1 MEDQKQNIQQLDVAN
16 IEPIEGNPS
25 PHQNKQKYST
35 IQEYLDKL
43 LYPSLKIAISDLI
56 NEIKSNDYYNE
67 LENEFN
73 HCFFRN
79 KAEILQKQKQL
90 LKLERGDDYSESDYE
105 YWLEKNY
112 KANDEKTEKDNE
124 GNEEEIDP
132 DLDDSD
138 VLNLEE
144 EQLNKE
150 EEQENKNKFDPIKF
164 LVERLRQINLNKNNH
179 QDDLDLSLEKSEL
192 NDAVND
198 SGDLGKDI
206 LNANDDNKNPL
217 DKNAGENKKY
227 IHFYRTQNH

>member
-112 KANDEKTEKDNE
+112 KANDDKTEKDND

-164 LVERLRQINLNKNNH
+164 LVEKLRQINLNKNNH
-179 QDDLDLSLEKSEL
+179 HDELDLSLEKSEL

-206 LNANDDNKNPL
+206 LNANDDNK
-217 DKNAGENKKY
+217 DKNVGGNKK
-227 IHFYRTQNH
+227 

>member
-1 MEDQKQNIQQLDVAN
+1 MEDQNKNLNQLDVGN
-16 IEPIEGNPS
+16 IEPIEGKPQ
-25 PHQNKQKYST
+25 PPQNKQKFAT
-35 IQEYLDKL
+35 IQEYLEKL

-112 KANDEKTEKDNE
+112 KANDDKAEKEND
-124 GNEEEIDP
+124 GNDEDVDP

-192 NDAVND
+192 NGDVND

-206 LNANDDNKNPL
+206 LNAQDDNKI
-217 DKNAGENKKY
+217 GNKK
-227 IHFYRTQNH
+227 

>member
-1 MEDQKQNIQQLDVAN
+1 MEEPNKNIQQIDEAN
-16 IEPIEGNPS
+16 IEPIEGNAPTNV
-25 PHQNKQKYST
+25 NKQKYST

-112 KANDEKTEKDNE
+112 KANDSKLEKDND
-124 GNEEEIDP
+124 GNEEDIDP

-192 NDAVND
+192 NGDVND
-198 SGDLGKDI
+198 SGVLGKDI
-206 LNANDDNKNPL
+206 LNAQE
-217 DKNAGENKKY
+217 ENKAGNKK
-227 IHFYRTQNH
+227 

>member
-150 EEQENKNKFDPIKF
+150 EEQEKKNKFDPIKF

-217 DKNAGENKKY
+217 DKNAGENKK
-227 IHFYRTQNH
+227 

>member
-217 DKNAGENKKY
+217 DKNAGENKK
-227 IHFYRTQNH
+227 

>member
-1 MEDQKQNIQQLDVAN
+1 MEDQNKNLNQLDVGN
-16 IEPIEGNPS
+16 IEPIEGKPQ
-25 PHQNKQKYST
+25 PPQNKQKFAT
-35 IQEYLDKL
+35 IQEYLEKL

-112 KANDEKTEKDNE
+112 KANDDKAEKEND
-124 GNEEEIDP
+124 GNEEEVDP

-192 NDAVND
+192 NGDVND

-206 LNANDDNKNPL
+206 LNAPSPIAHQFSSL
-217 DKNAGENKKY
+217 R
-227 IHFYRTQNH
+227 F

>member
-1 MEDQKQNIQQLDVAN
+1 MEDQNKNLNQLDVGN
-16 IEPIEGNPS
+16 IEPIEGKPQ
-25 PHQNKQKYST
+25 PPQNKQKFAT
-35 IQEYLDKL
+35 IQEYLEKL

-56 NEIKSNDYYNE
+56 NEIKSNDYYND

-112 KANDEKTEKDNE
+112 KANDDKAEKEND
-124 GNEEEIDP
+124 GNEEEVDP

-192 NDAVND
+192 NGDVND

-206 LNANDDNKNPL
+206 LNAQDDNKI
-217 DKNAGENKKY
+217 GNKK
-227 IHFYRTQNH
+227 

>member
-1 MEDQKQNIQQLDVAN
+1 MQGAWNKVHGAQQLDVAN
-16 IEPIEGNPS
+16 IEPIEGNPPS
-25 PHQNKQKYST
+25 HQNKVKYST

-112 KANDEKTEKDNE
+112 KANDDKTEKDNE

-179 QDDLDLSLEKSEL
+179 QDDLDVSLEKSEL

-206 LNANDDNKNPL
+206 LNANDENKNNL
-217 DKNAGENKKY
+217 DKKDSGIKK
-227 IHFYRTQNH
+227 

>member
-1 MEDQKQNIQQLDVAN
+1 MEDQNKNLNQLDVGN
-16 IEPIEGNPS
+16 IEPIEGKPQ
-25 PHQNKQKYST
+25 PPLTKQKFST
-35 IQEYLDKL
+35 IQEYLEKL

-112 KANDEKTEKDNE
+112 KANEDETEKEND
-124 GNEEEIDP
+124 GNEEEVDP

-192 NDAVND
+192 NGDVND

-206 LNANDDNKNPL
+206 LNAQD
-217 DKNAGENKKY
+217 ENKAGNKK
-227 IHFYRTQNH
+227 

>member
-16 IEPIEGNPS
+16 IEPIEGNPT

-217 DKNAGENKKY
+217 DKNAGENKK
-227 IHFYRTQNH
+227 

>member
-1 MEDQKQNIQQLDVAN
+1 M
-16 IEPIEGNPS
+16 
-25 PHQNKQKYST
+25 
-35 IQEYLDKL
+35 
-43 LYPSLKIAISDLI
+43 
-56 NEIKSNDYYNE
+56 
-67 LENEFN
+67 
-73 HCFFRN
+73 
-79 KAEILQKQKQL
+79 
-90 LKLERGDDYSESDYE
+90 KLERGYDYSESDYE

-112 KANDEKTEKDNE
+112 KANEEKTEKEND
-124 GNEEEIDP
+124 GNEEEVDP

-192 NDAVND
+192 NGDVND

-206 LNANDDNKNPL
+206 LNAQD
-217 DKNAGENKKY
+217 ENKAGKK
-227 IHFYRTQNH
+227 

>member
-1 MEDQKQNIQQLDVAN
+1 MEDQNKNLNQLDVEN
-16 IEPIEGNPS
+16 IEPIEGKPQ
-25 PHQNKQKYST
+25 PPQPKQKFST
-35 IQEYLDKL
+35 IQEYLEKL

-112 KANDEKTEKDNE
+112 KANDDKAEKEND
-124 GNEEEIDP
+124 GNDEDVDP

-192 NDAVND
+192 NGDVND

-206 LNANDDNKNPL
+206 LNAQE
-217 DKNAGENKKY
+217 ENKQGNKK
-227 IHFYRTQNH
+227 

>member
-1 MEDQKQNIQQLDVAN
+1 MEDPNKNLNQLDVAN
-16 IEPIEGNPS
+16 IEPIEGK
-25 PHQNKQKYST
+25 PHPPTTKQKFST
-35 IQEYLDKL
+35 IQEYLEKL

-112 KANDEKTEKDNE
+112 KANEDKTEKEND
-124 GNEEEIDP
+124 GNEEEVDP

-192 NDAVND
+192 NGDVND

-206 LNANDDNKNPL
+206 LNAQD
-217 DKNAGENKKY
+217 ENKAGKK
-227 IHFYRTQNH
+227 

>member
-1 MEDQKQNIQQLDVAN
+1 MEDQNKNLNQLDVGN
-16 IEPIEGNPS
+16 IEPIEGKPQ
-25 PHQNKQKYST
+25 PPQNKQKFAT
-35 IQEYLDKL
+35 IQEYLEKL

-112 KANDEKTEKDNE
+112 KANDDKVEKDND
-124 GNEEEIDP
+124 GNEEDVDP

-192 NDAVND
+192 NGDVND

-206 LNANDDNKNPL
+206 LNAQE
-217 DKNAGENKKY
+217 ENKQGNKK
-227 IHFYRTQNH
+227 

>member
-1 MEDQKQNIQQLDVAN
+1 MEDQNKNLNQLDVAN
-16 IEPIEGNPS
+16 IEPIEGKPQ
-25 PHQNKQKYST
+25 PQTTKQKFST
-35 IQEYLDKL
+35 IQEYLEKL

-112 KANDEKTEKDNE
+112 KANEEKTEKEND
-124 GNEEEIDP
+124 GNEEEVDP

-192 NDAVND
+192 NGDVND

-206 LNANDDNKNPL
+206 LNAQD
-217 DKNAGENKKY
+217 ENKANKK
-227 IHFYRTQNH
+227 

>member
-16 IEPIEGNPS
+16 IEPIEGNPT

-206 LNANDDNKNPL
+206 LNANDENKNPI
-217 DKNAGENKKY
+217 DKNAGENKK
-227 IHFYRTQNH
+227 

>member
-25 PHQNKQKYST
+25 AHQNKVKYST

-112 KANDEKTEKDNE
+112 KANDDKTEKDND

-164 LVERLRQINLNKNNH
+164 LVEKLRQINLNKNNH
-179 QDDLDLSLEKSEL
+179 QDELDLSLEKSEL

-206 LNANDDNKNPL
+206 LNANDDNK
-217 DKNAGENKKY
+217 DKNAGGNKK
-227 IHFYRTQNH
+227 

>member
-1 MEDQKQNIQQLDVAN
+1 MEDQNKNLNPIDIAN
-16 IEPIEGNPS
+16 IDPIEGKPQTS
-25 PHQNKQKYST
+25 QTKPKYST
-35 IQEYLDKL
+35 IQEYLEKL

-112 KANDEKTEKDNE
+112 KVNEEKEKEND
-124 GNEEEIDP
+124 GNDEEIDP

-192 NDAVND
+192 NGDVNV
-198 SGDLGKDI
+198 SEDLGKDI
-206 LNANDDNKNPL
+206 LNAQEENKN
-217 DKNAGENKKY
+217 GNKK
-227 IHFYRTQNH
+227 

>member
-1 MEDQKQNIQQLDVAN
+1 MEEPNKNIQQIDEAN
-16 IEPIEGNPS
+16 IEPIEGNAPTNV
-25 PHQNKQKYST
+25 NKQKYST

-112 KANDEKTEKDNE
+112 KANDSKLEKDND
-124 GNEEEIDP
+124 GNEEDIDP

-192 NDAVND
+192 NGDVND

-206 LNANDDNKNPL
+206 LNAQDENKINAS
-217 DKNAGENKKY
+217 DKNVADGSKK
-227 IHFYRTQNH
+227 

>member
-1 MEDQKQNIQQLDVAN
+1 MEGQKQNIQQLDVAN
-16 IEPIEGNPS
+16 IEPIEGNPT

-192 NDAVND
+192 NVAVND
-198 SGDLGKDI
+198 SGDLGKEI
-206 LNANDDNKNPL
+206 LNANEENKNPPS
-217 DKNAGENKKY
+217 DKNIGENKK
-227 IHFYRTQNH
+227 

>member
-1 MEDQKQNIQQLDVAN
+1 MEHQNKNLNQLDVEN
-16 IEPIEGNPS
+16 IEPIEGKPQ
-25 PHQNKQKYST
+25 PPQPKQKFST
-35 IQEYLDKL
+35 IQEYLEKL

-112 KANDEKTEKDNE
+112 KANDDKVEKDND
-124 GNEEEIDP
+124 GNEEDVDP

-192 NDAVND
+192 NGDVND

-206 LNANDDNKNPL
+206 LNAQDDNKI
-217 DKNAGENKKY
+217 GNKK
-227 IHFYRTQNH
+227 

>member
-1 MEDQKQNIQQLDVAN
+1 MEDQNKNLNQLDVEN
-16 IEPIEGNPS
+16 IEPIEGKPQ
-25 PHQNKQKYST
+25 PPQPKQKFST
-35 IQEYLDKL
+35 IQEYLEKL

-112 KANDEKTEKDNE
+112 KANDDKVEKDND
-124 GNEEEIDP
+124 GNEEDVDP

-192 NDAVND
+192 NGDVNV
-198 SGDLGKDI
+198 SEDLGKDI
-206 LNANDDNKNPL
+206 LNAQD
-217 DKNAGENKKY
+217 ENKAGKK
-227 IHFYRTQNH
+227 

>member
-217 DKNAGENKKY
+217 DKNTGENKK
-227 IHFYRTQNH
+227 

>member
-1 MEDQKQNIQQLDVAN
+1 MEDQNKNLNQLDVGN
-16 IEPIEGNPS
+16 IEPIEGKPQ
-25 PHQNKQKYST
+25 PPQNKQKFAT
-35 IQEYLDKL
+35 IQEYLEKL

-112 KANDEKTEKDNE
+112 KANDDKAEKEND
-124 GNEEEIDP
+124 GNEEEVDP

-150 EEQENKNKFDPIKF
+150 EEEENKNKFDPIKF

-192 NDAVND
+192 NGDVND

-206 LNANDDNKNPL
+206 LNAQDDNKI
-217 DKNAGENKKY
+217 GNKK
-227 IHFYRTQNH
+227 

>member
-1 MEDQKQNIQQLDVAN
+1 MEDPNKNLNQLDVAN
-16 IEPIEGNPS
+16 IEPIEGKPQ
-25 PHQNKQKYST
+25 PPTTKQKFST
-35 IQEYLDKL
+35 IQEYLEKL

-112 KANDEKTEKDNE
+112 KANEDKTEKEND
-124 GNEEEIDP
+124 GNEEEVDP

-192 NDAVND
+192 NGDVND

-206 LNANDDNKNPL
+206 LNAQD
-217 DKNAGENKKY
+217 ENKTGKK
-227 IHFYRTQNH
+227 

>member
-1 MEDQKQNIQQLDVAN
+1 MEDQNKNLNQLDVEN
-16 IEPIEGNPS
+16 IEPIEGKPQ
-25 PHQNKQKYST
+25 PPQPKQKFST
-35 IQEYLDKL
+35 IQEYLEKL

-112 KANDEKTEKDNE
+112 KANDDKVEKDND
-124 GNEEEIDP
+124 GNEEDVDP

-192 NDAVND
+192 NGDVND

-206 LNANDDNKNPL
+206 LNAQDDNKI
-217 DKNAGENKKY
+217 GNK
-227 IHFYRTQNH
+227 

>member
-1 MEDQKQNIQQLDVAN
+1 MEELNNKIQQIDEAN
-16 IEPIEGNPS
+16 IEPIEGNPTN
-25 PHQNKQKYST
+25 QANKQKYST

-56 NEIKSNDYYNE
+56 NEIKNNDYYNE

-112 KANDEKTEKDNE
+112 KGNDSKTEKDNE
-124 GNEEEIDP
+124 GNDEDIDP

-164 LVERLRQINLNKNNH
+164 LVERLRQINLNKNNRH
-179 QDDLDLSLEKSEL
+179 DDLDLSLEKSEL
-192 NDAVND
+192 NEVND
-198 SGDLGKDI
+198 LGDIGKDI
-206 LNANDDNKNPL
+206 LNPTDENKNIPS
-217 DKNAGENKKY
+217 DKNIASGNKK
-227 IHFYRTQNH
+227 

>member
-1 MEDQKQNIQQLDVAN
+1 M
-16 IEPIEGNPS
+16 
-25 PHQNKQKYST
+25 
-35 IQEYLDKL
+35 
-43 LYPSLKIAISDLI
+43 
-56 NEIKSNDYYNE
+56 
-67 LENEFN
+67 
-73 HCFFRN
+73 
-79 KAEILQKQKQL
+79 
-90 LKLERGDDYSESDYE
+90 KLERGDDYSESDYE

-112 KANDEKTEKDNE
+112 KANDDKVEKDND
-124 GNEEEIDP
+124 GNEEDVDP

-192 NDAVND
+192 NGDVND

-206 LNANDDNKNPL
+206 LNAQE
-217 DKNAGENKKY
+217 ENKQGNKK
-227 IHFYRTQNH
+227 

>member
-1 MEDQKQNIQQLDVAN
+1 MEDQNKNLNQLDVGN
-16 IEPIEGNPS
+16 IEPIEGKPQ
-25 PHQNKQKYST
+25 PPQNKQKFAT
-35 IQEYLDKL
+35 IQEYLEKL

-112 KANDEKTEKDNE
+112 KANDDKAEKEND
-124 GNEEEIDP
+124 GNDEDVDP

-192 NDAVND
+192 NGDVND

-206 LNANDDNKNPL
+206 LNAQD
-217 DKNAGENKKY
+217 ENKAGNKK
-227 IHFYRTQNH
+227 

>member
-1 MEDQKQNIQQLDVAN
+1 MEDQNKNLNQLDVGN
-16 IEPIEGNPS
+16 IEPIEGKPQ
-25 PHQNKQKYST
+25 PPQNKQKFAT
-35 IQEYLDKL
+35 IQEYLEKL

-112 KANDEKTEKDNE
+112 KANDDKAEKEND
-124 GNEEEIDP
+124 GNEEEVDP

-192 NDAVND
+192 NGDVND

-206 LNANDDNKNPL
+206 LNAQD
-217 DKNAGENKKY
+217 ENKAGNKK
-227 IHFYRTQNH
+227 

>member
-1 MEDQKQNIQQLDVAN
+1 MEDQNKNLNQLDVAN
-16 IEPIEGNPS
+16 IEPIEGKPQ
-25 PHQNKQKYST
+25 PQTTKQKFST
-35 IQEYLDKL
+35 IQEYLEKL

-112 KANDEKTEKDNE
+112 KANEEKTEKEND
-124 GNEEEIDP
+124 GNEEEVDP

-138 VLNLEE
+138 VLNIEE

-192 NDAVND
+192 NGDVND

-206 LNANDDNKNPL
+206 LNAQD
-217 DKNAGENKKY
+217 ENKAGKK
-227 IHFYRTQNH
+227 

>member
-16 IEPIEGNPS
+16 IEPIEGNPPS
-25 PHQNKQKYST
+25 HQNKVKYST

-112 KANDEKTEKDNE
+112 KANDDKTEKDND

-206 LNANDDNKNPL
+206 LNANDENKNNL
-217 DKNAGENKKY
+217 DKKDSGIKK
-227 IHFYRTQNH
+227 

>member
-1 MEDQKQNIQQLDVAN
+1 MEDQKQNIQQIDEAN

-25 PHQNKQKYST
+25 PNQNKQKYST

-56 NEIKSNDYYNE
+56 NEIKSNDYYKE

-112 KANDEKTEKDNE
+112 KANDDKTEKDND

-179 QDDLDLSLEKSEL
+179 QDDLDLSLGKSEL
-192 NDAVND
+192 NEAVNI

-206 LNANDDNKNPL
+206 LNAND
-217 DKNAGENKKY
+217 ENKGALEK
-227 IHFYRTQNH
+227 IDSAKK

>member
-1 MEDQKQNIQQLDVAN
+1 MEDQNKNLNQLDVAN
-16 IEPIEGNPS
+16 IEPIEGKPQ
-25 PHQNKQKYST
+25 PQTTKQKFST
-35 IQEYLDKL
+35 IQEYLEKL

-112 KANDEKTEKDNE
+112 KANEEKTEKEND
-124 GNEEEIDP
+124 GNEEEVDP

-192 NDAVND
+192 NGDVND

-206 LNANDDNKNPL
+206 LNAQD
-217 DKNAGENKKY
+217 ENKAGKK
-227 IHFYRTQNH
+227 

>member
-1 MEDQKQNIQQLDVAN
+1 MEDQNKNLNPIDIAN
-16 IEPIEGNPS
+16 IDPIEGKPQPPQS
-25 PHQNKQKYST
+25 KPKYST
-35 IQEYLDKL
+35 IQEYLEKL

-112 KANDEKTEKDNE
+112 KVNEEKEKEND
-124 GNEEEIDP
+124 GNDEEIDP

-192 NDAVND
+192 NGDVND

-206 LNANDDNKNPL
+206 LNAQD
-217 DKNAGENKKY
+217 ENKGNKK
-227 IHFYRTQNH
+227 

>member
-1 MEDQKQNIQQLDVAN
+1 MEDQKQNIQQIDVAN
-16 IEPIEGNPS
+16 IEPIEGTPS
-25 PHQNKQKYST
+25 PHQNKPKYST

-56 NEIKSNDYYNE
+56 NEIKNNDYYNE

-112 KANDEKTEKDNE
+112 KANDEKTEKDND

-179 QDDLDLSLEKSEL
+179 QDELDLSLEKSEL

-206 LNANDDNKNPL
+206 LNANDDNK
-217 DKNAGENKKY
+217 DKNAGGNKK
-227 IHFYRTQNH
+227 

>member
-1 MEDQKQNIQQLDVAN
+1 MEEENKEIQKQLDVEN
-16 IEPIEGNPS
+16 IEPIEGNVS
-25 PHQNKQKYST
+25 NHGTKQKYST
-35 IQEYLDKL
+35 IQEYLEKL

-112 KANDEKTEKDNE
+112 KGNDSKTEKDND
-124 GNEEEIDP
+124 GNDEDIDP

-150 EEQENKNKFDPIKF
+150 EEEENKNKFDPIKF

-192 NDAVND
+192 NGDVND

-206 LNANDDNKNPL
+206 LNAQE
-217 DKNAGENKKY
+217 ENKQGNKK
-227 IHFYRTQNH
+227 